1 MEKSNESLKTDA
13 CDLFDSFTKF
23 EKLFGFELG
32 RFSTKNAVDLKNSDK
47 LVFAANRQGE
57 FVKKMDLLIMLLQT
71 KKENML
77 VDIGTSIAFLNA
89 EGIIVVDK
97 QKEKEQC

>member
-1 MEKSNESLKTDA
+1 
-13 CDLFDSFTKF
+13 
-23 EKLFGFELG
+23 
-32 RFSTKNAVDLKNSDK
+32 
-47 LVFAANRQGE
+47 
-57 FVKKMDLLIMLLQT
+57 LLIMLLQT